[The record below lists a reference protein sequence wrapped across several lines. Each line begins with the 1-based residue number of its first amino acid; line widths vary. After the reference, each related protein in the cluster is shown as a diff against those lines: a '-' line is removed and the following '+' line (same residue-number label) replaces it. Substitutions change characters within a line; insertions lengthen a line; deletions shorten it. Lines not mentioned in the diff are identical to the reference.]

1 MDQKLKQDLAALAD
15 SLEQALTYVQM
26 HLHVADKVGADIP
39 FDPNAAVLNEA
50 RDGLK
55 NIRFRRSHAHA
66 AEDHAAL
73 AH

>member
-15 SLEQALTYVQM
+15 VLEQALTYVEM
-26 HLHVADKVGADIP
+26 HQFVAEQGGSDIP
-39 FDPNAAVLNEA
+39 FDPNATVLNEA

-55 NIRFRRSHAHA
+55 NIRFRHSHSHA

>member
-26 HLHVADKVGADIP
+26 HLFVADQGDNTIP
-39 FDPNAAVLNEA
+39 FNANATVLNEA

-55 NIRFRRSHAHA
+55 NIRFRHSHAHA

>member
-15 SLEQALTYVQM
+15 TLEQALTYVQ
-26 HLHVADKVGADIP
+26 LHMVVPTATTGYAA
-39 FDPNAAVLNEA
+39 FDPNATVLNEA
-50 RDGLK
+50 RDSLK
-55 NIRFRRSHAHA
+55 NIRFRHAHCHA

>member
-26 HLHVADKVGADIP
+26 HLHVAEKVGSDIP
-39 FDPNAAVLNEA
+39 FDPSAAVLNEA

-55 NIRFRRSHAHA
+55 NIRFRHSHAHA

>member
-26 HLHVADKVGADIP
+26 HLVVGDKVGADIS
-39 FDPNAAVLNEA
+39 FDPNATVLNEA

-55 NIRFRRSHAHA
+55 NIRFRHSHAHA

>member
-15 SLEQALTYVQM
+15 VLEQALTYVQM
-26 HLHVADKVGADIP
+26 HLVVGDKLGASAP
-39 FDPNAAVLNEA
+39 FDSNATVLNEA

-55 NIRFRRSHAHA
+55 NIRFRHAHAHA

>member
-15 SLEQALTYVQM
+15 HLEQALTYVQ
-26 HLHVADKVGADIP
+26 LQLFVVDQVISGAP
-39 FDPNAAVLNEA
+39 FNPNATVLNEA
-50 RDGLK
+50 RDALK
-55 NIRFRRSHAHA
+55 NIRFRHCHAHA